1 MEELLFKT
9 EYFEGPLDLLEHLIR
24 KNKLDICTLSLVQI
38 TDQYI
43 EYINKLKE
51 INLEVSSE
59 FLVVA
64 SDLLLIKSKAL
75 LPKHEEEIDEEDEAK
90 KLTEALRERHRM
102 RIVAEKFKGMQYD
115 GTYFYFKEP
124 EKIEKDE
131 NEKKTIESGSV
142 DKLYEAFMFILD
154 KAKDREVPHK
164 KSFDGIVNREP
175 VSVKDKATGIIRRLK
190 KEKKVRFENIFAGIE
205 YKHEVVAIFLA
216 VLELMKLNRITV
228 YEDNKGVLLELDN
241 ENGNDEELL
250 DIEN

>member
-216 VLELMKLNRITV
+216 VLELMKLNRIMV

>member
-1 MEELLFKT
+1 MDELLFKT

-124 EKIEKDE
+124 EQMPKDE
-131 NEKKTIESGSV
+131 NEKKTIASGSV
-142 DKLYEAFMFILD
+142 DKLYNAFMFILD
-154 KAKDREVPHK
+154 KAKDREIPQK
-164 KSFDGIVNREP
+164 KSFDGIVNRDP
-175 VSVKDKATGIIRRLK
+175 ISVKDKATGLIKRLK
-190 KEKKVRFENIFAGIE
+190 KEKKVRFENIFAGIV

-216 VLELMKLNRITV
+216 VLELMKLNHIMV

-241 ENGNDEELL
+241 KNLNDEELL

>member
-205 YKHEVVAIFLA
+205 YKQEVVAIFLV

>member
-1 MEELLFKT
+1 MDELLFKT
-9 EYFEGPLDLLEHLIR
+9 EHFEGPLDLLEHLIR
-24 KNKLDICTLSLVQI
+24 KNKLDICALSLVQI

-75 LPKHEEEIDEEDEAK
+75 LPRHEEEIDEEDEAK

-115 GTYFYFKEP
+115 GTYFFFKEP
-124 EKIEKDE
+124 QEMPKEETEKR
-131 NEKKTIESGSV
+131 TIESGSV

-154 KAKDREVPHK
+154 KARDREIPHK
-164 KSFDGIVNREP
+164 RSFDGIVNREP
-175 VSVKDKATGIIRRLK
+175 VSVKDKATGLIRRLR

-228 YEDNKGVLLELDN
+228 YEDNNQVVLELDN
-241 ENGNDEELL
+241 ENFSDDELL
-250 DIEN
+250 SIEN